1 VLTQPGRFNLLIVSG
16 DGRWVLRLYL
26 PRPLA
31 WTGLALLAA
40 TVVTS
45 AAVLTDY
52 LALARQR
59 GTVAALRGRAGE
71 HDRLLD
77 ATRERLA
84 EIQTEMASWRGL
96 HARIW
101 EPFGPEA
108 HGIAERS
115 GVGGVGRP
123 VTEPGAGSSALA
135 AQLEQLA
142 AVVGDE
148 GQKLRALERLMS
160 RAGKTLAALPSRWPI
175 RGVVNSEFGRRIS
188 PWTGAP
194 EHHGGLDIA
203 AEIGTP
209 VKAPA
214 PGVVVFAGPMPDYG
228 TTLVLDHGSEIK
240 TLYGHL
246 QKIQVLQGQKVERGQ
261 QIALS
266 GNTGRTSG
274 PHLHYEISVRGQPVN
289 PRGYL
294 WDVPVAA
301 PRGIS
306 AASR

>member
-1 VLTQPGRFNLLIVSG
+1 VLSQPGRCNPLIVSG
-16 DGRWVLRLYL
+16 DGRRVVRLYL
-26 PRPLA
+26 SPPLA
-31 WTGLALLAA
+31 RAGLALLAA
-40 TVVTS
+40 TVLSS
-45 AAVLTDY
+45 AAILTDY
-52 LALARQR
+52 IALARQR
-59 GTVAALRGRAGE
+59 GAVAALRGRAGE

-77 ATRERLA
+77 AARQRLA
-84 EIQTEMASWRGL
+84 EIQTEMATWQAL

-101 EPFGPEA
+101 EPFGPES
-108 HGIAERS
+108 HRIAERS
-115 GVGGVGRP
+115 GVGGVGQP
-123 VTEPGAGSSALA
+123 VTEPGAGSSALT
-135 AQLEQLA
+135 AQLEKLA

-148 GQKLRALERLMS
+148 GEKLRALERLMS
-160 RAGKTLAALPSRWPI
+160 RAGQALAALPSRWPV
-175 RGVVNSEFGRRIS
+175 RGGVNSEFGRRIS

-194 EHHGGLDIA
+194 EHHSGLDIA

-214 PGVVVFAGPMPDYG
+214 PGVVVFAGTMPDYG

-261 QIALS
+261 QVALS

-289 PRGYL
+289 PRWYL
-294 WDVPVAA
+294 WDVPEEA

>member
-1 VLTQPGRFNLLIVSG
+1 MLTAV
-16 DGRWVLRLYL
+16 
-26 PRPLA
+26 
-31 WTGLALLAA
+31 
-40 TVVTS
+40 
-45 AAVLTDY
+45 AVLTDY

-59 GTVAALRGRAGE
+59 
-71 HDRLLD
+71 
-77 ATRERLA
+77 LA
-84 EIQTEMASWRGL
+84 EIQTEMASWRAL

-101 EPFGPEA
+101 EPFGPET
-108 HGIAERS
+108 HGVVERA
-115 GVGGVGRP
+115 GVGGGGKP
-123 VTEPGAGSSALA
+123 VSEPGAGASALA

-160 RAGKTLAALPSRWPI
+160 QAGKALAALPSRWPI

-194 EHHGGLDIA
+194 EQHSGLDIA

-214 PGVVVFAGPMPDYG
+214 PGVVVFTGTMPDYG
-228 TTLVLDHGSEIK
+228 TTLVLDHGNEVK

-246 QKIQVLQGQKVERGQ
+246 QKVHVLQGQRVERGQ

-274 PHLHYEISVRGQPVN
+274 PHLHYEITVRGSRSIRGAICGMRLRR
-289 PRGYL
+289 PRPDSRPPGGSG
-294 WDVPVAA
+294 AA
-301 PRGIS
+301 PGPSRHAPQPGHCSSTPSTVSMSCRGEKASSGEPSPQAETGS
-306 AASR
+306 ARC

>member
-1 VLTQPGRFNLLIVSG
+1 MLSQPGRFNLLIVSG
-16 DGRWVLRLYL
+16 DGRRVLRFYF

-31 WTGLALLAA
+31 WAALALLAA
-40 TVVTS
+40 TVLGS
-45 AAVLTDY
+45 AAILTDY
-52 LALARQR
+52 LVLTRQR
-59 GTVAALRGRAGE
+59 ESLTALRGE
-71 HDRLLD
+71 HHPLLD
-77 ATRERLA
+77 ATRQRLA
-84 EIQTEMASWRGL
+84 EIQTEMATWRAL

-101 EPFGPEA
+101 EPLGPET
-108 HGIAERS
+108 HSIPERS
-115 GVGGVGRP
+115 GVGGVGQP
-123 VTEPGAGSSALA
+123 VAEAGAGASALT

-160 RAGKTLAALPSRWPI
+160 RAGKALAALPSRWPI
-175 RGVVNSEFGRRIS
+175 RGVVNSEFGRRVS
-188 PWTGAP
+188 PWTGAL
-194 EHHGGLDIA
+194 EHHSGLDIA
-203 AEIGTP
+203 ADIGTT

-214 PGVVVFAGPMPDYG
+214 PGVVVFTGVMPDYG
-228 TTLVLDHGSEIK
+228 TTLVLDHGSEIR

-274 PHLHYEISVRGQPVN
+274 PHLHYEITVRGQPVN

-294 WDVPVAA
+294 WDVPEAA
-301 PRGIS
+301 RAGIS

>member
-1 VLTQPGRFNLLIVSG
+1 VLSQPGRFNLLIVSG
-16 DGRWVLRLYL
+16 DGRRVLRLYL

-31 WTGLALLAA
+31 WTGLALLVT

-52 LALARQR
+52 LALAHQR
-59 GTVAALRGRAGE
+59 GTVATLRAAE
-71 HDRLLD
+71 NDRLLD
-77 ATRERLA
+77 ATRQRLA
-84 EIQTEMASWRGL
+84 EIQTEMASWRAL

-101 EPFGPEA
+101 EPLGPET

-115 GVGGVGRP
+115 GVGGVGVP
-123 VTEPGAGSSALA
+123 VSEPGASSSALA

-142 AVVGDE
+142 TVVGDE

-160 RAGKTLAALPSRWPI
+160 RAGKALAALPSRWPI
-175 RGVVNSEFGRRIS
+175 RGVVNSEFGRRVS
-188 PWTGAP
+188 PWTGAA

-214 PGVVVFAGPMPDYG
+214 PGVVAFTGTMPDYG
-228 TTLVLDHGSEIK
+228 TTLVLDHGGEIK

-246 QKIQVLQGQKVERGQ
+246 QKIQVLQGQKVDRGQ

-274 PHLHYEISVRGQPVN
+274 PHLHYEITVRGQPVN
-289 PRGYL
+289 PRGFL
-294 WDVPVAA
+294 WDVPEAP
-301 PRGIS
+301 PRGFS